1 MSVRDYYYA
10 HFAELTPDKQFHF
23 ATRIKNY
30 FKSHDFDQYFATYTP
45 SQDLAAILRNNDFSH
60 VNQAAARRPYFEKYD
75 HLFAIEAA
83 LFRVNHL
90 LNEYNIDL
98 RSELLRHIPLERLYS
113 LSDALLADDGALLTL
128 STWAV
133 NIIALTEIL
142 FPRGQNVIR
151 TLANRILALDTTK
164 TLDTAGTL
172 APAETI
178 NTTEPPDPL
187 LLLYLYTHIILC
199 DSNFYTR
206 PVSETALAQ
215 VMLDRCA
222 ALIEQHFDKLILDVR
237 IEFLVCANLVNAAIN
252 AGTTSSAAL
261 NANTP
266 STAATSTTARAD
278 TTTYPELRARI
289 AAECRQRLA
298 EHPYLTDPR
307 RPASHHTLSGA
318 EHTNVLFIMSGLD

>member
-1 MSVRDYYYA
+1 MPVRDYYYA

-90 LNEYNIDL
+90 LNEYNINL
-98 RSELLRHIPLERLYS
+98 RSEFLRHIPLERLYS

-133 NIIALTEIL
+133 NTIALTEIL

-151 TLANRILALDTTK
+151 TLANRILTLDTTK
-164 TLDTAGTL
+164 TL
-172 APAETI
+172 APA
-178 NTTEPPDPL
+178 NTSDPL

-215 VMLDRCA
+215 AMLDRCA
-222 ALIEQHFDKLILDVR
+222 ALIEQHFDELILDAR

-252 AGTTSSAAL
+252 ADTT
-261 NANTP
+261 T

-278 TTTYPELRARI
+278 TATYPELRARI

>member
-23 ATRIKNY
+23 AT
-30 FKSHDFDQYFATYTP
+30 YTP
-45 SQDLAAILRNNDFSH
+45 SQDLAAILRDNDFSH

-90 LNEYNIDL
+90 LKEYNIDL
-98 RSELLRHIPLERLYS
+98 RSEFLRHIPLERLYS

-133 NIIALTEIL
+133 NTIALTEIL

-151 TLANRILALDTTK
+151 TLANRILTLDTTK

-172 APAETI
+172 APAETL
-178 NTTEPPDPL
+178 NTTESPDPL
-187 LLLYLYTHIILC
+187 LVLYLYTHIILC

-215 VMLDRCA
+215 AMLDRCA
-222 ALIEQHFDKLILDVR
+222 ALIEQHFDELILDVR

-252 AGTTSSAAL
+252 ADATSSAAL

-266 STAATSTTARAD
+266 STAARAD
-278 TTTYPELRARI
+278 TTTYPELRAHL